1 VNRGARL
8 SALLLWAVACPA
20 PAQET
25 PAPASTWRAAIDR
38 DRDRLDAALGGVQL
52 SAFGDV
58 LSDEDGQGRRRVD
71 FHAVELDLTRDLGE
85 NLQMAAAGVH
95 SHDAT
100 QMPVAFLDWHP
111 FGEPLAP
118 RGRLSVE
125 KGFHVQV
132 GRFDVPFGDDWQFYA
147 SKDSTSISRPVTTTA
162 IMGAYNDAGARVLGN
177 NGTFNFN
184 AYLLRGFEPGR
195 LVGGRLGFTPF
206 SDPFS
211 LKGTRAPKPAEF
223 GLSWFYDATSDW
235 RKQGAGAAA
244 DAEGRLGPCYARAEY
259 LLRQTRPEA
268 LPGPGTFQRG
278 WHFTQEATLPWP
290 ATAFLRYERMWV
302 EGPDPAA
309 GAGHDERLAG
319 GLSAT
324 LKGVFQLKL
333 EGQHYLAASG
343 ATRSG
348 PAYTANLWLAQ
359 CVVVF

>member
-1 VNRGARL
+1 MRLRGARL
-8 SALLLWAVACPA
+8 LVLAAWAAAGAWAQEAAPA
-20 PAQET
+20 P
-25 PAPASTWRAAIDR
+25 TWRAAIDHGR
-38 DRDRLDAALGGVQL
+38 DRVDAALGGVQL
-52 SAFGDV
+52 AAFGDV
-58 LSDEDGQGRRRVD
+58 LSDQDGEGRRRVD
-71 FHAVELDLTRDLGE
+71 FHAFELDLTRDLGDD
-85 NLQMAAAGVH
+85 LQVAAAGVH
-95 SHDAT
+95 SHEAT
-100 QMPVAFLDWHP
+100 QMPVVFLDWHP
-111 FGEPLAP
+111 FGEPIAP

-147 SKDSTSISRPVTTTA
+147 SKDSTSITRPVTTAA
-162 IMGAYNDAGARVLGN
+162 IMGGGYNDAGARVLGN

-211 LKGTRAPKPAEF
+211 LNGTRAPKPAEF

-235 RKQGAGAAA
+235 RKQEAGAAA
-244 DAEGRLGPCYARAEY
+244 DAEGRLGPYYARAEY
-259 LLRQTRPEA
+259 VLRQTRPDP
-268 LPGPGTFQRG
+268 LLGPGTFQRG

-309 GAGHDERLAG
+309 GSGHDERLAG
-319 GLSAT
+319 GFSAT
-324 LKGVFQLKL
+324 LKGVVQLKL

-348 PAYTANLWLAQ
+348 PAFSANLWLAQ